1 MKLTNPEKL
10 TLFMLSEIYDKLG
23 LDDVNTKLLRKA
35 ILSENLWALDWEMQG
50 IVGSKSEDTPPDVS
64 EVVNYL
70 DMWSFLEEAYES
82 FGAADKALVKKEAH
96 PFGDPVRFSGFDG
109 NNEGE
114 LISIADMLVGHMN
127 RFQRFKGRDLNS
139 HVTLRENYARMYQ
152 VFEPMRATLMNG
164 GLSPAQV
171 VKVMQAKRH
180 PE

>member
-10 TLFMLSEIYDKLG
+10 MLFMLSEIYDKLG
-23 LDDVNTKLLRKA
+23 LNDVNTELLRKA
-35 ILSENLWALDWEMQG
+35 ITSENLWALDWEMQG
-50 IVGSKSEDTPPDVS
+50 IVGGESEETPPDVR

-82 FGAADKALVKKEAH
+82 FGPEAKAQVKKEAH

-114 LISIADMLVGHMN
+114 LMSIANMLVGEMN

-139 HVTLRENYARMYQ
+139 HVTLRDNYARMYK
-152 VFEPMRATLMNG
+152 VFEPMRASLIGG
-164 GLSPAQV
+164 GLSPDQV
-171 VKVMQAKRH
+171 VRVMKAKMH
-180 PE
+180 PG